1 VIDQF
6 FEEVMVNVEDTAV
19 RQNRLALLN
28 QLRQAFLFVA
38 DISVL
43 Q

>member
-1 VIDQF
+1 
-6 FEEVMVNVEDTAV
+6 V

-38 DISVL
+38 DIAVL